1 MARICAKCNYYD
13 PDGSQDTCP
22 DCQAPLR
29 FTLLPPAGAAP
40 DPLPAAG
47 SGMSSSVSLRQRRGY
62 SSAGSSGSFLGL
74 MELVFRYR
82 LVMSVIVV
90 PILLLLSLGF
100 GINLTG
106 PSLKDKFDHL
116 KVGMDVDEVR
126 VIMEPPTRRRRLPAR
141 HFSMFDD
148 LPERGPATLTWEE
161 NGATVILEFLNGELV
176 SKSQQALK

>member
-22 DCQAPLR
+22 ECQAPLR
-29 FTLLPPAGAAP
+29 FTLLPPAGVSP
-40 DPLPAAG
+40 DALPAAG
-47 SGMSSSVSLRQRRGY
+47 PGTSTVPLRQRRGY
-62 SSAGSSGSFLGL
+62 SSAGAPGSFLGV
-74 MELVFRYR
+74 MEMVFRYR
-82 LVMSVIVV
+82 LVMSVVVV

-116 KVGMDVDEVR
+116 KVGMDMDEVR
-126 VIMEPPTRRRRLPAR
+126 AIMEPPTHHRRMPVR

-161 NGATVILEFLNGELV
+161 NGATVTLEFRDGELV